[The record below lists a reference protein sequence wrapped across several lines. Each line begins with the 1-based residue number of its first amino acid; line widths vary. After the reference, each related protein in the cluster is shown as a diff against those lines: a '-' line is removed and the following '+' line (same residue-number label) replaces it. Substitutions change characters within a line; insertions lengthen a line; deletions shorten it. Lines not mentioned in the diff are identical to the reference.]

1 MTAKQKAPTGAQPQ
15 PLAAPEPSERAAI
28 AEARKRLAGRRP
40 RFSTNLEVDE
50 SGGVANIGPEHS
62 DRDGWLARLEDL
74 FGSNGRSFAISQL
87 HNVLKVAQSAKGYDR
102 AKVNALLAA
111 IEGAAP
117 TNEVQAMLAV
127 QMAVTHEMAMQ
138 AVHRAMRVDQIP
150 QYDAAGGM
158 AVKLMRT
165 FAMQVEA
172 LAKLQRGGEQIV
184 KVVHVHPGGQAVV
197 GTVVTGG
204 SPETVT
210 TVTRGGAAHE
220 SYDQPHAK
228 GELPAT
234 ALAPMRTL
242 RSEDPSRE
250 PVPVA
255 RSAG

>member
-1 MTAKQKAPTGAQPQ
+1 MKTKQRSSHKPAQP
-15 PLAAPEPSERAAI
+15 PLTAPEPSERAAI
-28 AEARKRLAGRRP
+28 AEARERLAARRP
-40 RFSTNLEVDE
+40 RFSTDLEVDE

-62 DRDGWLARLEDL
+62 DRDGWLARLDDL

-87 HNVLKVAQSAKGYDR
+87 HIVLKIAQGAKGYDR

-138 AVHRAMRVDQIP
+138 AVHRAMRVNEIA
-150 QYDAAGGM
+150 QYDAAGNM

-165 FAMQVEA
+165 FAVQVEA

-184 KVVHVHPGGQAVV
+184 KVVHVHPGAQAVV
-197 GTVVTGG
+197 GNVVTGN
-204 SPETVT
+204 STETVT

-220 SYDQPHAK
+220 SQDQPHAK
-228 GELPAT
+228 GELPAP
-234 ALAPMRTL
+234 AIAPMQTL
-242 RSEDPSRE
+242 LGEDPSRE